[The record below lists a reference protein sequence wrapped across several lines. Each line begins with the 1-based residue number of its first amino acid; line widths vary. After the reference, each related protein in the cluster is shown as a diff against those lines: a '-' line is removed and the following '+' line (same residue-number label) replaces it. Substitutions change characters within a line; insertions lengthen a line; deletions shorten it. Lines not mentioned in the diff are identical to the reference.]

1 MKNTTTTAYESG
13 LDPGLAREVV
23 LMADV
28 FTTAGGCL
36 SHHGGTYPRV
46 AAGLF
51 GLFLLATGA
60 HAADRLDL
68 EGTTITGSQELP
80 KALNIVPWKPAEA
93 GDLAA
98 RPMNSLV
105 DEILA
110 PIDRDVFLRE
120 LEYYDA
126 VHSSK

>member
-1 MKNTTTTAYESG
+1 MKHTACLTVIAILLG
-13 LDPGLAREVV
+13 HVLPGSCAN
-23 LMADV
+23 
-28 FTTAGGCL
+28 
-36 SHHGGTYPRV
+36 
-46 AAGLF
+46 
-51 GLFLLATGA
+51 
-60 HAADRLDL
+60 AADRLDL
-68 EGTTITGSQELP
+68 EGTTITGNQELP
-80 KALNIVPWKPAEA
+80 KALHIVPWKSAEA

-120 LEYYDA
+120 LDYYEA

>member
-1 MKNTTTTAYESG
+1 MKQTTSTPLIAVLIG
-13 LDPGLAREVV
+13 LLPGISL
-23 LMADV
+23 
-28 FTTAGGCL
+28 
-36 SHHGGTYPRV
+36 Y
-46 AAGLF
+46 
-51 GLFLLATGA
+51 
-60 HAADRLDL
+60 AADRLDL

-80 KALNIVPWKPAEA
+80 KALHIVPWKSAEA

-110 PIDRDVFLRE
+110 PVDRDVFLRE
-120 LEYYDA
+120 LEYYEA

>member
-1 MKNTTTTAYESG
+1 MNHRNCSISQSRLHAGS
-13 LDPGLAREVV
+13 VV
-23 LMADV
+23 YL
-28 FTTAGGCL
+28 L
-36 SHHGGTYPRV
+36 
-46 AAGLF
+46 GLF
-51 GLFLLATGA
+51 CLATCV
-60 HAADRLDL
+60 HAADKLEL
-68 EGTTITGSQELP
+68 EGTTITGNQELP
-80 KALNIVPWKPAEA
+80 KALHIVPWKSPGA

-120 LEYYDA
+120 LEYYKA